1 MVKKG
6 TCGLCQGGCAV
17 VYTIENGKIVKAEPD
32 KESPKGR
39 LCPRGALVPDIL
51 YGEERIKRP
60 LIRVGERGEGKFR
73 ECSWEEAVDKA
84 AELLKKT
91 ADTYGGRSLASYYGR
106 GILGLPVTRLCGKGD
121 GSGKGKFL
129 INLGSVNDMNCSSI
143 CNLASSS
150 VTPRTLMGLNT
161 RMMVQEI
168 EESDYI
174 ISWGKNSASDDGPQ
188 VMLHRIKEAQK
199 RGAKLIV
206 IDPRQEGLGKIADW
220 WIPITPGSDGALA
233 LAMLKLIIGSGRYDH
248 EFIEKY
254 TRGFEEFKAYLDTQT
269 MEQLSKWCG
278 ISVTDIEKLTD
289 IFCSTAK
296 IPLVAY
302 TGLEYQLSAIQNNR
316 AIFVLWAI
324 TGKLDAPGAIYL
336 NAKGLETPKLFEIPE
351 DDKPIGADEFP
362 LFYKF
367 SGLGQFSRFPKAV
380 LEDEPYPVRG
390 LMILG
395 GSPVLSFPD
404 SKSWRE
410 AYKKL
415 DCLIVLDRYF
425 TEDAR
430 YADVVFP
437 ACSLFEVPKAVPGPE
452 GPHIVEPLIEPV
464 GESKNDVL
472 IMGAIAKKLGFGD
485 KLPQTEEELRSWLLS
500 GTAPYAGDF
509 GTSADQKKEKHY
521 KKYETGELRAD
532 GKPGFPTPSG
542 KLEICSTILE
552 ENGFVP
558 YPEYKDVRSIPEL
571 AGKEYPFT
579 MTSGARSNNRMGVFG
594 ANLDKIAEIEPYPF
608 VDINAED
615 AKEIGIEDGDMVKVI
630 TPFADGTFKAKIR
643 GIARHAIHIP
653 HGGGSAYMAEPWKNG
668 NVNDL
673 CSLDYADPMTGFVLI
688 KSVPCRVEKV

>member
-1 MVKKG
+1 M
-6 TCGLCQGGCAV
+6 
-17 VYTIENGKIVKAEPD
+17 
-32 KESPKGR
+32 
-39 LCPRGALVPDIL
+39 
-51 YGEERIKRP
+51 
-60 LIRVGERGEGKFR
+60 
-73 ECSWEEAVDKA
+73 
-84 AELLKKT
+84 
-91 ADTYGGRSLASYYGR
+91 
-106 GILGLPVTRLCGKGD
+106 
-121 GSGKGKFL
+121 
-129 INLGSVNDMNCSSI
+129 
-143 CNLASSS
+143 
-150 VTPRTLMGLNT
+150 
-161 RMMVQEI
+161 
-168 EESDYI
+168 
-174 ISWGKNSASDDGPQ
+174 
-188 VMLHRIKEAQK
+188 
-199 RGAKLIV
+199 
-206 IDPRQEGLGKIADW
+206 
-220 WIPITPGSDGALA
+220 
-233 LAMLKLIIGSGRYDH
+233 
-248 EFIEKY
+248 
-254 TRGFEEFKAYLDTQT
+254 
-269 MEQLSKWCG
+269 
-278 ISVTDIEKLTD
+278 
-289 IFCSTAK
+289 
-296 IPLVAY
+296 
-302 TGLEYQLSAIQNNR
+302 
-316 AIFVLWAI
+316 
-324 TGKLDAPGAIYL
+324 
-336 NAKGLETPKLFEIPE
+336 
-351 DDKPIGADEFP
+351 
-362 LFYKF
+362 
-367 SGLGQFSRFPKAV
+367 
-380 LEDEPYPVRG
+380 
-390 LMILG
+390 
-395 GSPVLSFPD
+395 SFPD

-472 IMGAIAKKLGFGD
+472 IMGTIAKKLGFGD

-509 GTSADQKKEKHY
+509 GASADQKKEKHY

>member
-17 VYTIENGKIVKAEPD
+17 IYTIEDGKIVKAEPD

-51 YGEERIKRP
+51 YGKERIKRP

-73 ECSWEEAVDKA
+73 ECSWEEAIDKA

-129 INLGSVNDMNCSSI
+129 INLGSVNDMNCASI
-143 CNLASSS
+143 CNLASST
-150 VTPRTLMGLNT
+150 VTPGTLMGLNT

-233 LAMLKLIIGSGRYDH
+233 LAMLKLIIDSGRYDH
-248 EFIEKY
+248 EFVEKY
-254 TRGFEEFKAYLDTQT
+254 TRGFEEFKAYLDTQA

-289 IFCSTAK
+289 IFCSTTK

-351 DDKPIGADEFP
+351 EDKPIGVDEFP
-362 LFYKF
+362 W
-367 SGLGQFSRFPKAV
+367 
-380 LEDEPYPVRG
+380 D
-390 LMILG
+390 
-395 GSPVLSFPD
+395 SF
-404 SKSWRE
+404 R
-410 AYKKL
+410 
-415 DCLIVLDRYF
+415 
-425 TEDAR
+425 
-430 YADVVFP
+430 VFR
-437 ACSLFEVPKAVPGPE
+437 K
-452 GPHIVEPLIEPV
+452 
-464 GESKNDVL
+464 
-472 IMGAIAKKLGFGD
+472 
-485 KLPQTEEELRSWLLS
+485 Q
-500 GTAPYAGDF
+500 Y
-509 GTSADQKKEKHY
+509 
-521 KKYETGELRAD
+521 
-532 GKPGFPTPSG
+532 
-542 KLEICSTILE
+542 
-552 ENGFVP
+552 
-558 YPEYKDVRSIPEL
+558 
-571 AGKEYPFT
+571 
-579 MTSGARSNNRMGVFG
+579 
-594 ANLDKIAEIEPYPF
+594 
-608 VDINAED
+608 
-615 AKEIGIEDGDMVKVI
+615 
-630 TPFADGTFKAKIR
+630 
-643 GIARHAIHIP
+643 
-653 HGGGSAYMAEPWKNG
+653 
-668 NVNDL
+668 
-673 CSLDYADPMTGFVLI
+673 
-688 KSVPCRVEKV
+688 

>member
-1 MVKKG
+1 
-6 TCGLCQGGCAV
+6 
-17 VYTIENGKIVKAEPD
+17 
-32 KESPKGR
+32 
-39 LCPRGALVPDIL
+39 
-51 YGEERIKRP
+51 
-60 LIRVGERGEGKFR
+60 
-73 ECSWEEAVDKA
+73 
-84 AELLKKT
+84 
-91 ADTYGGRSLASYYGR
+91 
-106 GILGLPVTRLCGKGD
+106 
-121 GSGKGKFL
+121 
-129 INLGSVNDMNCSSI
+129 
-143 CNLASSS
+143 
-150 VTPRTLMGLNT
+150 MGLNT

-188 VMLHRIKEAQK
+188 VMLHRIKEVQK

-233 LAMLKLIIGSGRYDH
+233 LAILKMIISSGRYDH
-248 EFIEKY
+248 EFVEKY
-254 TRGFEEFKAYLDTQT
+254 TRGFEEFKTYLDTQT

-351 DDKPIGADEFP
+351 DDKPIGVDEFP

-367 SGLGQFSRFPKAV
+367 SGQGQFSRFPKAV

-558 YPEYKDVRSIPEL
+558 NTPIRLLLL
-571 AGKEYPFT
+571 APLVIVNGYSLPASSGIERTSLYSGYGTNPF
-579 MTSGARSNNRMGVFG
+579 SSR
-594 ANLDKIAEIEPYPF
+594 I
-608 VDINAED
+608 VDINAEE